1 MSRLTQDLN
10 LNGDQHGI
18 SALTEDAQ
26 LEIMNGVSPVLATP
40 SFALGAGAVL
50 GAAGLGFAIEETLGD

>member
-10 LNGDQHGI
+10 THQYEIPELSED
-18 SALTEDAQ
+18 TE

-50 GAAGLGFAIEETLGD
+50 GAAGLGFAVEETLGD